1 MITSLSLSPFLSPFH
16 EMEEVV
22 GGVGLT
28 VLCSYSDSCSY
39 SCFLRLPNRNSR
51 NVVDKST
58 RPYTMGT
65 ESDDGTNGA
74 SNGAQG
80 RGIFDVAVP
89 GRR

>member
-39 SCFLRLPNRNSR
+39 SCFLRLPNRSSHNIV
-51 NVVDKST
+51 NKST

-65 ESDDGTNGA
+65 ESDGTNGA